1 MRILYFSSGIS
12 RFAGDLSGRR
22 AMKTI
27 LAVMACALA
36 TMTASCWDDNIATL
50 MDDEANWAWLETVY
64 SDRDTNLYF
73 NISDTDQSTVYRDG
87 DDGAYINVP
96 NAIRF
101 EVMIT

>member
-1 MRILYFSSGIS
+1 
-12 RFAGDLSGRR
+12 
-22 AMKTI
+22 MKTI